1 MDKQTKGCVLVVD
14 DSHFIRAQI
23 RKAIEKEGYSVLEAE
38 SGEEVV
44 KGVGTGYFDKNKIDL
59 IVLDVAMPKIDG
71 IMTAITLK
79 NSPYANIPII
89 FNSAVDDK
97 GTVIK
102 AIKVG
107 GADYVIKSGHLDL
120 LIGKVNKTIEKSNLV
135 QLKIGEEKLVFDFHT
150 YLKLEVSL
158 AKRAKQPISV
168 LILSM
173 KEDGKN
179 PFPEAAI
186 TEGIN
191 AAKSKLRDI
200 DTVIRFGPANIFF
213 IFPVTGKEGLKV
225 VEKKVLD
232 IIGGHKFTSL
242 GDKTPAIS
250 FKAGRAVFPDDA
262 DTWETLLERAQEEL

>member
-23 RKAIEKEGYSVLEAE
+23 KKAIEKEGYSVLEAE

-44 KGVGTGYFDKNKIDL
+44 KGISNGYFDKNRIDL

-71 IMTAITLK
+71 ITTAITLK
-79 NSPYANIPII
+79 SSPYANIPII

-179 PFPEAAI
+179 PLPDAAI
-186 TEGIN
+186 TEGIS
-191 AAKSKLRDI
+191 AAKGKLRDI
-200 DTVIRFGPANIFF
+200 DTVIRFGPENIFF

-225 VEKKVLD
+225 VEKKVMD
-232 IIGGHKFTSL
+232 IISGHKFTSL
-242 GDKTPAIS
+242 GDKASSIS

-262 DTWETLLERAQEEL
+262 DTWETLLERAQEGL